1 MLSSTPE
8 IRNTGRDC
16 ADSDGQVDNACGNAA
31 RLPKIDYNK
40 SQKGEHIMRQS
51 RRKVLKAGAALAAAA
66 SLPHFARAQ
75 SGSIKIGMSMPQ
87 TGSLGAGGQ
96 AALVALRLWVD
107 DVNQRG
113 GLLNRKVEL
122 IAYDDQTNPAN
133 TPGIYT
139 KLLDIDKV
147 DLLIA
152 PYGTVPT
159 APIVPMVKQRGLLL
173 MGNFSFQVNA
183 KVQHDMWF
191 NNSPWN
197 DAASWSDGF
206 IKAGQGAGAKT
217 IAILAADQEFA
228 QNLANGARELAKK
241 ANIQSV
247 YDQNYPPT
255 TTDFSSLIR
264 GIRAAKPEM
273 VFVMSYPN
281 DSVAIIRAV
290 NEIGVGSQVQV
301 FGGGMVGLQ
310 FTPIMTS
317 LGSLLNGVLNY
328 NSYVPGMKYPGIEDF
343 LARYAKRAAE
353 ARVDPLG
360 FYLPPF
366 NYAIGQMLEQAVNGT
381 KSLDHKQLAAYLR
394 KNEMKTLVGPIRYDK
409 NGEWANP
416 RVVQAQFRGV
426 VDKDTEQ
433 FRQPGKQIVIYPDA
447 YKTGNVITPFEKARS
462 AK

>member
-1 MLSSTPE
+1 MNFT
-8 IRNTGRDC
+8 
-16 ADSDGQVDNACGNAA
+16 
-31 RLPKIDYNK
+31 
-40 SQKGEHIMRQS
+40 
-51 RRKVLKAGAALAAAA
+51 RRKVLGAAGAAALTAT
-66 SLPHFARAQ
+66 LPGSRAFAQA
-75 SGSIKIGMSMPQ
+75 GPVKIGMSMPQ

-96 AALVALRLWVD
+96 AALVALRMWVD
-107 DVNQRG
+107 DVNQKG
-113 GLLNRKVEL
+113 GLLGRKVEF
-122 IAYDDQTNPAN
+122 IVYDDQTQAAN

-139 KLLDIDKV
+139 KLLDVDKV

-159 APIVPMVKQRGLLL
+159 APIVPLAKERGKLL

-197 DAASWSDGF
+197 DASSWSDGF
-206 IKAGQGAGAKT
+206 FEAGKRAGAKT
-217 IAILAADQEFA
+217 VAILAADNDFA

-241 ANIQSV
+241 ANIKSV
-247 YDQNYPPT
+247 YDQNYPPA

-264 GIRAAKPEM
+264 GIRAAKPEI

-290 NEIGVGSQVQV
+290 NEIGVGSQVQL

-310 FTPIMTS
+310 FTPIMSS
-317 LGSLLNGVLNY
+317 LGSLLNGVTNY

-343 LARYAKRAAE
+343 LKRYSAKAAE
-353 ARVDPLG
+353 AKVDPLG

-366 NYAIGQMLEQAVNGT
+366 NYAIGQILEQATAAT
-381 KSLDHKQLAAYLR
+381 KTLDDRKLAAWLHA
-394 KNEMKTLVGPIRYDK
+394 NEVKTIVGPIRWNK
-409 NGEWANP
+409 NGEWAKA

-426 VDKDTEQ
+426 VDKDVEQ
-433 FRQPGKQIVIYPDA
+433 FRQPGKQIVIYPGD
-447 YKTGNVITPFEKARS
+447 YKTGEIITPFEKARGG
-462 AK
+462 K

>member
-1 MLSSTPE
+1 MK
-8 IRNTGRDC
+8 R
-16 ADSDGQVDNACGNAA
+16 
-31 RLPKIDYNK
+31 
-40 SQKGEHIMRQS
+40 S
-51 RRKVLKAGAALAAAA
+51 RRDLLKAGAALAATAGIPGGRA
-66 SLPHFARAQ
+66 FAQ
-75 SGSIKIGMSMPQ
+75 QGPVKIGMSMPQ

-96 AALVALRLWVD
+96 AALVALRMWVD

-113 GLLNRKVEL
+113 GLLGRKVEF
-122 IAYDDQTNPAN
+122 IVYDDQTNPAN

-139 KLLDIDKV
+139 KLLDVDRV

-159 APIVPMVKQRGLLL
+159 APIMPLVKQRDLLL

-197 DAASWSDGF
+197 DASSWSDGF
-206 IKAGQGAGAKT
+206 FKAGQKAGAKSV
-217 IAILAADQEFA
+217 AILAADQEFA
-228 QNLANGARELAKK
+228 QNLANGARDLAKK
-241 ANIQSV
+241 GGIKSV
-247 YDQNYPPT
+247 YDQNYPPA

-264 GIRAAKPEM
+264 GIRAARPDM

-281 DSVAIIRAV
+281 DSVAIVRSV
-290 NEIGVGSQVQV
+290 NEIGIGSQVQI

-310 FTPIMTS
+310 FTPIMSS

-343 LARYAKRAAE
+343 LSRYAKRAAE
-353 ARVDPLG
+353 AKVDPLG

-366 NYAIGQMLEQAVNGT
+366 NYAIGQMLEEAVNGAR
-381 KSLDHKQLAAYLR
+381 SLDHKQLAAYLR
-394 KNEMKTLVGPIRYDK
+394 KNEMKTIVGPIRFDK
-409 NGEWANP
+409 SGEWANP

-426 VDKDTEQ
+426 VDKDVEQ
-433 FRQPGKQIVIYPDA
+433 FRKPGKQVVVYPEE
-447 YKTGNVITPFEKARS
+447 YKTGEVITPYEKARK
-462 AK
+462 A

>member
-1 MLSSTPE
+1 
-8 IRNTGRDC
+8 
-16 ADSDGQVDNACGNAA
+16 
-31 RLPKIDYNK
+31 
-40 SQKGEHIMRQS
+40 MRGS
-51 RRKVLKAGAALAAAA
+51 RRKVLKAGGAAALAAA
-66 SLPHFARAQ
+66 SLPFSKYSFAQA
-75 SGSIKIGMSMPQ
+75 GPIKIGMSMPQ
-87 TGSLGAGGQ
+87 TGPLGAGGQ
-96 AALVALRLWVD
+96 AALLALRMWVE
-107 DVNQRG
+107 DVNAKG
-113 GLLNRKVEL
+113 GLLGRKVEL

-133 TPGIYT
+133 VPGIYT
-139 KLLDIDKV
+139 KLLDVDKV

-159 APIVPMVKQRGLLL
+159 APIMPLVKQRGLLL

-197 DAASWSDGF
+197 DASSWSDGF
-206 IKAGQGAGAKT
+206 IRAGQKAGAKS

-228 QNLANGARELAKK
+228 QNLANGARDLAKK
-241 ANIQSV
+241 ANIKSV
-247 YDQNYPPT
+247 YDQNYPPA

-264 GIRAAKPEM
+264 GIRAARPEM

-290 NEIGVGSQVQV
+290 NEIGVGSTVQV

-343 LARYAKRAAE
+343 LSRYAKRAAE
-353 ARVDPLG
+353 AKVDPLG

-366 NYAIGQMLEQAVNGT
+366 NYAIGQMLEQAVNAT
-381 KSLDHKQLAAYLR
+381 KSLEHKRLADYLR
-394 KNEMKTLVGPIRYDK
+394 KNEMKTVVGPIRYDK
-409 NGEWANP
+409 MGEWANP

-426 VDKDTEQ
+426 SDKDMEQ
-433 FRQPGKQIVIYPDA
+433 FRKTDKQVVIYPDD
-447 YKTGNVITPFEKARS
+447 YKTGEVITPFEKARS